1 MCRACSCCRIKTES
15 AWANGDWVCVQCWK
29 FLAQNSEIE
38 EEKDQSTGSN
48 IYFSYD
54 DLDLPPTELC
64 ARINIDAIDIRI
76 VDNENLATAI
86 SLSDV
91 TVQFDRSGGKN
102 SVSLVRFA
110 SSSSSL
116 RIYTGRDVQ
125 TIFKSDETLVLRML
139 RRGDL
144 FKEKEIEIRGA
155 TCHLDTIDTLS
166 STAHIFTVPNLF
178 EDDDDD
184 FDVVLSS
191 WRVVLVVFHSVY
203 GVASRQFVRE
213 Y

>member
-1 MCRACSCCRIKTES
+1 MIKTES

-38 EEKDQSTGSN
+38 EEEEEDKDQSRGSN

-116 RIYTGRDVQ
+116 RIFTGRDVQ

-155 TCHLDTIDTLS
+155 TCRMDTIDSLN

-191 WRVVLVVFHSVY
+191 WRVVLVRSISIDTVSM
-203 GVASRQFVRE
+203 A
-213 Y
+213 

>member
-38 EEKDQSTGSN
+38 EEKDQSRGSN

-184 FDVVLSS
+184 FDIVLSS
-191 WRVVLVVFHSVY
+191 WRVVLVRSI
-203 GVASRQFVRE
+203 SIDL
-213 Y
+213 